1 MRSPE
6 DEAMGADTN
15 ALGLTAG
22 LAPQPVAEPPGR
34 RPGRP
39 TGSRLGLLSEEMIIS
54 TSLQLTR
61 EVPLYELSIV
71 RIAQELK
78 VAPGLIHYYIGG
90 RDAITSGVMNAFYR
104 ELIHSW
110 PPLEGQ
116 WRPDLEMICKLVY
129 NAHASYPG
137 IAAYVVSHNKF
148 RMVQAVPEG
157 MTDYGILLF
166 EKFTAAVR
174 AAGFDALRTGM
185 YSHLL
190 NEFITGYAQATAT
203 HRWPGEHAGFLNA
216 RLAVLDKRKYPAA
229 HFVRKT
235 FTQLDATVAFEAGLD
250 LFLNGLE
257 FERKKHLAP
266 VARRPTGANK

>member
-1 MRSPE
+1 
-6 DEAMGADTN
+6 
-15 ALGLTAG
+15 
-22 LAPQPVAEPPGR
+22 
-34 RPGRP
+34 
-39 TGSRLGLLSEEMIIS
+39 LSEELIIA
-54 TSLQLTR
+54 TALQLAR

-90 RDAITSGVMNAFYR
+90 RDAITSGVMNSFYR
-104 ELIHSW
+104 ELIENW
-110 PPLEGQ
+110 PALHGH
-116 WRPDLEMICKLVY
+116 WRRDLETICKLVY
-129 NAHASYPG
+129 AAHASYAG
-137 IAAYVVSHNKF
+137 IAAYVVSYNKF
-148 RMVQAVPEG
+148 RMVQAVQEG
-157 MTDYGILLF
+157 MIDYGILLF

-174 AAGFDALRTGM
+174 AAGFDAQRTGM

-203 HRWPGEHAGFLNA
+203 HRWPGEHAGFLDA

-257 FERKKHLAP
+257 LERRRQLAP
-266 VARRPTGANK
+266 AARRPKGANR

>member
-1 MRSPE
+1 MS
-6 DEAMGADTN
+6 ADTN
-15 ALGLTAG
+15 TPARAAG
-22 LAPQPVAEPPGR
+22 ISRQPAREPPAR

-39 TGSRLGLLSEEMIIS
+39 PGSGLGLLSEEAIIA
-54 TSLQLTR
+54 TSLRLTR

-104 ELIHSW
+104 ELIANW
-110 PPLEGQ
+110 PAFEGH
-116 WRPDLEMICKLVY
+116 WRRDLETICKLVY
-129 NAHASYPG
+129 NAHAGYPG

-148 RMVQAVPEG
+148 RMVQAVQEG

-166 EKFTAAVR
+166 EKFTSAVR

-190 NEFITGYAQATAT
+190 TEFITGYAQATAT
-203 HRWPGEHAGFLNA
+203 HRWPGEHAGFLDA
-216 RLAVLDKRKYPAA
+216 RLAVLDKRQYPAA

-235 FTQLDATVAFEAGLD
+235 FTQLDATFAFAAGLD

-257 FERKKHLAP
+257 LERKKQLAP
-266 VARRPTGANK
+266 PVRPPKGASK

>member
-1 MRSPE
+1 MKTDALRTERNEP
-6 DEAMGADTN
+6 APGARQRAATP
-15 ALGLTAG
+15 A
-22 LAPQPVAEPPGR
+22 GR
-34 RPGRP
+34 RRGRP
-39 TGSRLGLLSEEMIIS
+39 PGSRLGLLSDDAIIAAA
-54 TSLQLTR
+54 LQLTR

-71 RIAQELK
+71 RIAHELG
-78 VAPGLIHYYIGG
+78 VAPGLIHYYLGG
-90 RDAITSGVMNAFYR
+90 RDAVTSGVMNAFYR
-104 ELIHSW
+104 ELVESW
-110 PPLEGQ
+110 PPLDGD
-116 WRPDLEMICKLVY
+116 WRHDLERICKVVY

-148 RMVQAVPEG
+148 RMVQSVAQG
-157 MTDYGILLF
+157 ATDYGILLF

-203 HRWPGEHAGFLNA
+203 HRWPGEHEGFLNA
-216 RLAVLDKRKYPAA
+216 KLSDLDRRKYPAA

-235 FTQLDATVAFEAGLD
+235 FTQLDAASAFAAGLD

-257 FERKKHLAP
+257 LERERQSQPPK
-266 VARRPTGANK
+266 RRPGGDKR